1 MEQYY
6 KYIGIKSIFYFCS
19 LPLRLDSYRGC
30 TYGCLY
36 CFSQSLNN
44 RESGFHYRAV
54 PANPADFIKLMDSI
68 NHEGCRTSL
77 VRSCLK
83 RKIPIHFGCVSDP
96 LQPQEIKS
104 RITLKFLKILKQYNY
119 PFILC
124 TKSDLI
130 IKPEYLSIIRDT
142 RPIVQISFSTMND
155 KLASY
160 IEPHAPSPTI
170 RLRTLD
176 KLSNLG
182 MWTVARLQ
190 PFLYPKEQINDEGLR
205 SLANVGV
212 KHVTLEHLRIPTNSK
227 LSTRMSL
234 WNALGVNL
242 LETYHNLGIK
252 HSRINYELNSEI
264 KLHNILKVKNIIHKY
279 GMSFGSGDNDF
290 HHASD
295 YFCCCGVPVDR
306 SEFSNIYKGNIGYA
320 AYKSL
325 KTGTV
330 SFSCIDEE
338 WQPKGSVREYI
349 NSDCRIN
356 NLNSIKDLFRFK
368 IKNPTT
374 SNSPISFYGIQY
386 FNDKYIIN
394 EEIRKKIVR

>member
-1 MEQYY
+1 LEQYH

-68 NHEGCRTSL
+68 NHEGRQTSL

-130 IKPEYLSIIRDT
+130 INPEYLSIIRDT

-182 MWTVARLQ
+182 IWTVARLQ

-242 LETYHNLGIK
+242 LETYRNLGIK

-264 KLHNILKVKNIIHKY
+264 KLHNILKAKNIIHKY

-295 YFCCCGVPVDR
+295 YFCCCGVPADK

-356 NLNSIKDLFRFK
+356 NLNSIKELFRFK

>member
-1 MEQYY
+1 MEQYH

-68 NHEGCRTSL
+68 NHEGRQTSL

-130 IKPEYLSIIRDT
+130 INPEYLSIIRDT

-182 MWTVARLQ
+182 IWTVARLQ

-242 LETYHNLGIK
+242 LETYRNLGIK

-264 KLHNILKVKNIIHKY
+264 KLHNILKAKNIIHKY

-295 YFCCCGVPVDR
+295 YFCCCGVPADK

-356 NLNSIKDLFRFK
+356 NLNSIKELFRFK

>member
-1 MEQYY
+1 MEQYH

-44 RESGFHYRAV
+44 RKSGFHYRAV
-54 PANPADFIKLMDSI
+54 PANPADFIKLMYSI
-68 NHEGCRTSL
+68 NHEGRKTNL

-176 KLSNLG
+176 KLSSLG
-182 MWTVARLQ
+182 IWTVARLQ
-190 PFLYPKEQINDEGLR
+190 PFLYPKEQINDEELC

-242 LETYHNLGIK
+242 LETYRNLGIK

-264 KLHNILKVKNIIHKY
+264 KLNNILKAKNIIHKY

-295 YFCCCGVPVDR
+295 YFCCCGVSADR

-356 NLNSIKDLFRFK
+356 NLNNIKDLLRFK
-368 IKNPTT
+368 VKNPTT

>member
-1 MEQYY
+1 LEQYH

-68 NHEGCRTSL
+68 NHEGRQTSL

-130 IKPEYLSIIRDT
+130 INLEYLSIIRDT

-182 MWTVARLQ
+182 IWTVARLQ

-242 LETYHNLGIK
+242 LETYRNLGIK

-264 KLHNILKVKNIIHKY
+264 KLHNILKAKNIIHKY

-295 YFCCCGVPVDR
+295 YFCCCGVPADK

-356 NLNSIKDLFRFK
+356 NLNSIKELFRFK

>member
-1 MEQYY
+1 MEQYH

-68 NHEGCRTSL
+68 SHEGRQTSL

-182 MWTVARLQ
+182 IWTVARLQ

-212 KHVTLEHLRIPTNSK
+212 KHVILEHLRIPTNSK

-234 WNALGVNL
+234 WSALGVNL
-242 LETYHNLGIK
+242 LETYRNLGIK

-264 KLHNILKVKNIIHKY
+264 KLNNILKAKNIIHKY

-295 YFCCCGVPVDR
+295 YFCCCGVPADR

-356 NLNSIKDLFRFK
+356 NLNNIKDLFRFK

>member
-1 MEQYY
+1 MEQYHN
-6 KYIGIKSIFYFCS
+6 YIGIKSIFYFCS

-44 RESGFHYRAV
+44 RKSGFHSHAL
-54 PANPADFIKLMDSI
+54 PANPANFIKLMDSI
-68 NHEGCRTSL
+68 NHEGRQTSL
-77 VRSCLK
+77 VRSFLK

-104 RITLKFLKILKQYNY
+104 KITLKFLKILKQHSY

-130 IKPEYLSIIRDT
+130 IKPEYLSIICDT

-182 MWTVARLQ
+182 IWTVARLQ
-190 PFLYPKEQINDEGLR
+190 PFLYPKEQINDKRLR
-205 SLANVGV
+205 ALANVGV

-227 LSTRMSL
+227 LSIRMSL
-234 WNALGVNL
+234 WSALGMNL
-242 LETYHNLGIK
+242 LEAYRNLGIK

-264 KLHNILKVKNIIHKY
+264 KLHNILKAKNIINKY

-290 HHASD
+290 HHVSD
-295 YFCCCGVPVDR
+295 NFCCCGVPADR
-306 SEFSNIYKGNIGYA
+306 PEFSNIYKGNIGHA
-320 AYKSL
+320 VYKSI

-338 WQPKGSVREYI
+338 WQPKGSIREYI

-368 IKNPTT
+368 IKNPKT